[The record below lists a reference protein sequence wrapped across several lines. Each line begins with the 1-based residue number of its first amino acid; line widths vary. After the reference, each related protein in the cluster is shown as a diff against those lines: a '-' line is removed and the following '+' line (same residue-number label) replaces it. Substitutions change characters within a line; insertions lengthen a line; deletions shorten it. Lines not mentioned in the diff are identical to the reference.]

1 MILFNN
7 KDILI
12 DGTTIFY
19 QDWVENGVFTLHDII
34 DVSGHFL
41 PFERF
46 QHRYGINCI
55 ILYYI
60 ELIVLI
66 VLY

>member
-19 QDWVENGVFTLHDII
+19 QDWVENGVLRCLIQSTLVAIFYHSKGSNIAM
-34 DVSGHFL
+34 
-41 PFERF
+41 
-46 QHRYGINCI
+46 
-55 ILYYI
+55 
-60 ELIVLI
+60 ELIVIFSLI
-66 VLY
+66 SK